1 MSQPLPQLMLLSW
14 RGTPNIGDMLSAMLV
29 AMLEGVSGVHTSQF
43 FISLET
49 WSDANL
55 ANVAACGLES
65 PGCSSTPWWPTS
77 ASVTTGGVGGRGRWG
92 CQTNV
97 PGRGGTCGAGRAE
110 EALNKDGVQLHVSL
124 GTDASAAGSG
134 RGCNW
139 QEVKVYFRLKVCVWR
154 SLSHMPEIVRSH
166 SHVHCTNSLAA
177 NQLAMLICTVIWKC
191 FGR

>member
-1 MSQPLPQLMLLSW
+1 MVTLMSQLLPQLMLLSW

-77 ASVTTGGVGGRGRWG
+77 ASVTTGGGGGGSLRMSNKCAR
-92 CQTNV
+92 
-97 PGRGGTCGAGRAE
+97 RGGTCGAGRAE

-154 SLSHMPEIVRSH
+154 SLSHV
-166 SHVHCTNSLAA
+166 CL
-177 NQLAMLICTVIWKC
+177 K
-191 FGR
+191 